1 MTTILTEQMHKN
13 SLKFRL
19 WFVSFVFFLLGCVS
33 LPAQE
38 DIPLRRPNPPKLPAV
53 YPEIVLPEGR
63 GPHYYVNAE
72 EVHRLRVAYAA
83 DGDAGESLAK
93 IVHQA
98 QSEMQIPLTFP
109 PKGGLHSSL
118 YHCPDCQRKLKPV
131 LDGSRQLKYHRCGKC
146 DTQWKGYPY
155 DDVHYTT
162 VHFKNFKRGLLA
174 AKAFIL
180 TDEDEYAEFVRDLLV
195 GYADR
200 YRGYK
205 RTKGILSR
213 GRYGHICSTDHEA
226 GSLMMHYLGPMYDMA
241 GHHPAFSAE
250 DHRHIQDDMIKPMM
264 AYLDTATMRGKSNH
278 HSFHNAGYIWGG
290 VLTGDM
296 TRIAQAIYGTNG
308 GFIEQVRT
316 APSREGLWPGG
327 YSYHF
332 YARRA
337 LVRTAEVARHIN
349 IDLYAEPQFKKM
361 FFLPA
366 QEVMPDGFTPNFGDD
381 PGKYVVGRLGAEEG
395 YAVYRDPA
403 LIPLLSAEVTWESV
417 LAGRTMPLQQVEF
430 ENESVLLPDGGH
442 AILRGREP
450 ASFSLAMQF
459 GKYGTSHTHFDK
471 LSFILYGNG
480 QQLGLDSGKRHS
492 VDYESD
498 VHQAYYR
505 GTIGHNAIVVDGHP
519 QQKNANNCELLE
531 FEAEGV
537 IPYVGAASSELYD
550 GVRQV
555 RWLAVA
561 PEYVLVL
568 DKLHSNADHV
578 YDWWY
583 HCKGE
588 NGTVEQA
595 NSVGQPRRES
605 VDPGLKYIAN
615 IQRGNA
621 SENLLWEVSRNAGQ
635 FRLTLAN
642 EVETSVLTG
651 TGPLTSLD
659 KRVPAV
665 RFTRTGKDVTFVA
678 ALEFVDQGQE
688 PFVSNI
694 QVFVKEEKTSVT
706 VSHANGNDRFVLT
719 DDQFLVLDKK
729 RASRE

>member
-1 MTTILTEQMHKN
+1 MTTILAEQMHKN

-19 WFVSFVFFLLGCVS
+19 WFVSFVFFLLAGVG
-33 LPAQE
+33 LFGQE
-38 DIPLRRPNPPKLPAV
+38 EIPLRKPNAPKLPVV
-53 YPEIVLPEGR
+53 YPEIVLPEGS

-72 EVHRLRVAYAA
+72 EVSRLQTAYASGGKVA
-83 DGDAGESLAK
+83 KSLAN
-93 IVHQA
+93 IVRQA
-98 QSEMQIPLTFP
+98 QLTVKIPITFP
-109 PKGGLHSSL
+109 PRGGLHTSL

-131 LDGSRQLKYHRCGKC
+131 LDESQQIEHHRCGKC
-146 DTQWKGYPY
+146 DKHWSGFPY
-155 DDVHYTT
+155 DDVYYTK
-162 VHFKNFKRGLLA
+162 VHAQNFKRGLLA
-174 AKAFIL
+174 AKAFTL
-180 TDEDEYAEFVRDLLV
+180 TNEDKYAEFVRDLLV

-205 RTKGILSR
+205 RTKGILSP

-226 GSLMMHYLGPMYDMA
+226 GSLMMQYLGPMYDMT
-241 GHHPAFSAE
+241 GHHPCFTSA
-250 DHRHIQDDMIKPMM
+250 DHRHLKDDMIEPMM
-264 AYLDTATMRGKSNH
+264 TYFDTATMRGKSNH

-290 VLTGDM
+290 VLTGDK

-316 APSREGLWPGG
+316 APSLEGLWPGG
-327 YSYHF
+327 YAYHF

-337 LVRTAEVARHIN
+337 LVRTAEVARHID

-395 YAVYRDPA
+395 YAAYRDPA

-417 LAGRTMPLQQVEF
+417 LAGRTIPLQQVEF
-430 ENESVLLPDGGH
+430 ENESILLPDGGH
-442 AILRGREP
+442 AILRGRAP

-459 GKYGTSHTHFDK
+459 GKYGTSHSHFDK

-519 QQKNANNCELLE
+519 QQRNTNNCELLE

-568 DKLHSNADHV
+568 DQLHSNEEHV

-595 NSVGQPRRES
+595 NSVGQPRKES
-605 VDPGLKYIAN
+605 VDPGLKYIAD

-642 EVETSVLTG
+642 ESETSVLTG

-665 RFTRTGKDVTFVA
+665 RFTRTGKDVTFAA

-694 QVFVKEEKTSVT
+694 QVVVKEEKTSVT

-719 DDQFLVLDKK
+719 NDQFLVLDGP
-729 RASRE
+729 RTSRE